1 MIRASFSKR
10 GLPVSCFLR
19 WFCKSISRL
28 NVSLALFLTVWL
40 GASFCHQTSAQDVE
54 VYAEL
59 ELETGTRDGLLTVLA
74 TIPDGFHTYAL
85 TQPAGGPTRSTLKL
99 DGTGIQ
105 LTSDFVPQQEPET
118 HDDEYMGPV
127 EVLRG
132 AVSWVAKVQVSSE
145 VDPAELKTKIDLY
158 AQICTDLTEQCK
170 PPTTYT
176 GKIEFLGER
185 SDLKFP
191 PTTKQIELDQF
202 QPTNS
207 HVLLTGRLF
216 TDDGTKN
223 FMPGDTVT
231 LEITAVPLEAYHFYA
246 YQTKPQ
252 PMYLPTMV
260 SLQQPA
266 GWTVAGPTTSVRP
279 TFEDD
284 YPIHDVTTSWRF
296 KIKIPET
303 AAPKQAISMTGGIQI
318 QTGNNVGCD
327 APRDSRFTA
336 TIPMGTDSAA
346 ALNFENARN
355 GSVAEAVAN
364 GDFAA
369 PTGSGGFAV
378 ARETKA
384 GPIKKPD
391 VKFIDMDT
399 PEQIAAMAA
408 LYDVDEPVNYIK
420 FADMNQFPV
429 APPVSRPADQSVPLL
444 WLLLAL
450 ISGAM
455 ISVMVYM
462 VFNRSVETDKTAE
475 QDNDQPVYPRLR
487 QIAFIACLVFS
498 ICIIAVGVL
507 LIVQSMPWTTSDE
520 TQQAATTNTSTGSI
534 TWANW
539 HPGKVNQQL
548 EQNKIVWVNYTAEWD
563 SNSKLNEARIA
574 SNASLVERISKMN
587 ISLVAVDF
595 TKNDDINRNELA
607 RTDSAC
613 TPVNLIFPPNYPEEP
628 AIKMETLIVPTDV
641 HKVLDRME
649 AITTKLNQ

>member
-1 MIRASFSKR
+1 MIRASFTKR
-10 GLPVSCFLR
+10 GLPVSCCLR
-19 WFCKSISRL
+19 WFCKSTSKL

-40 GASFCHQTSAQDVE
+40 GASLCPQTSAQDVK
-54 VYAEL
+54 VAAEL

-74 TIPDGFHTYAL
+74 TIPDGFHTYSL
-85 TQPAGGPTRSTLKL
+85 TQPAGGPTRSTLKF

-105 LTSDFVPQQEPET
+105 LTSDFVPQQEPEK
-118 HDDEYMGPV
+118 HDDEYMGVV
-127 EVLRG
+127 EELRG
-132 AVSWVAKVQVSSE
+132 EVSWVAKVQVSPE
-145 VDPAELKTKIDLY
+145 VDPAKLKTKIDLF
-158 AQICTDLTEQCK
+158 AQICTDQTKICK

-185 SDLKFP
+185 ADLKFP
-191 PTTKQIELDQF
+191 VTTKQIELDPF
-202 QPTNS
+202 RPTNS
-207 HVLLTGRLF
+207 HVLLTGRVF

-223 FMPGDTVT
+223 FKPGDTVT

-252 PMYLPTMV
+252 QMYLPTMV

-284 YPIHDVTTSWRF
+284 LPIHDVTTSWSF

-318 QTGNNVGCD
+318 QTCNNVGCN

-336 TIPMGTDSAA
+336 TIPMGTDSVA

-364 GDFAA
+364 GDFAV
-369 PTGSGGFAV
+369 PTDGGFAV
-378 ARETKA
+378 ARETKTE
-384 GPIKKPD
+384 PIKEPD
-391 VKFIDMDT
+391 VKFVDTDT
-399 PEQIAAMAA
+399 PEQIAAMAE

-420 FADMNQFPV
+420 FTDMNQFPV
-429 APPVSRPADQSVPLL
+429 APPASKPADQSVPLL

-487 QIAFIACLVFS
+487 RIAFIACLVFS
-498 ICIIAVGVL
+498 LCIIAVGVL

-548 EQNKIVWVNYTAEWD
+548 EQNKIVWVNYTAEWQLTC
-563 SNSKLNEARIA
+563 KLNEVRIA
-574 SNASLVERISKMN
+574 SDRELVDRMNRMKISF
-587 ISLVAVDF
+587 VAVDF
-595 TKNDDINRNELA
+595 TAKSDEATNELFRA
-607 RTDSAC
+607 GGHSI
-613 TPVNLIFPPNYPEEP
+613 PVNFIYPPNYPEQP
-628 AIKMETLIVPTDV
+628 AIKLDALTIPTDV

-649 AITTKLNQ
+649 AITTKLKQ